1 MHIVI
6 AGGSGFIGGKIQKF
20 LLGKGHQVTI
30 LTRNP
35 NKTIQ
40 TRGISAVEWLQK
52 DSRPEKELRE
62 VDAIINL
69 AGESINGLRWT
80 NKKKKEIVHS
90 RMTATNEI
98 VRMMNELHPKPQV
111 LINASAIGYYG
122 MSTTQEF
129 TEVNNDEAPD
139 FLATV
144 VRKWENAAAKAR
156 NTGTRVVFARF
167 GLVLGNG
174 GALPLMLLPYKMKIG
189 GTIGTGEQWVSW
201 IHVEDVVRML
211 YFAILHKEIEGPL
224 NVTAP
229 NPVTMRQFGKA
240 ISSVMHSPHWLPV
253 PSWALKLGLG
263 EMSSM
268 LLEGQKVI
276 PEKALR
282 YDFNFHF
289 PQLERALEE
298 IVYT

>member
-1 MHIVI
+1 MHVVI
-6 AGGSGFIGGKIQKF
+6 AGGSGFIGEKIQKF
-20 LLGKGHQVTI
+20 LLGNGHQVTI

-40 TRGISAVEWLQK
+40 TRGLSAVEWLQK
-52 DSRPEKELRE
+52 DSRPEKELKE

-80 NKKKKEIVHS
+80 NKKKNEIVHS

-122 MSTTQEF
+122 MSKTQEF
-129 TEVNNDEAPD
+129 TEMNNGEAQD

-253 PSWALKLGLG
+253 PSWVLKLGLG

-276 PEKALR
+276 PEKALL

-289 PQLERALEE
+289 PLLERALEE

>member
-6 AGGSGFIGGKIQKF
+6 AGGSGFIGKKIQKF
-20 LLGKGHQVTI
+20 LLGNGHQVTI

-35 NKTIQ
+35 NKTNQ
-40 TRGISAVEWLQK
+40 TRGLSAVEWLQK
-52 DSRPEKELRE
+52 DSRPEKELKE

-80 NKKKKEIVHS
+80 NKKKYEIVHS

-122 MSTTQEF
+122 MSKTQEF
-129 TEVNNDEAPD
+129 TEMNNGEAQD

-253 PSWALKLGLG
+253 PSWILKLGLG

-276 PEKALR
+276 PEKSLR
-282 YDFNFHF
+282 YDFKFHF